1 MKLPAGLALVL
12 IACSG
17 AVAGVYSVSEK
28 DVYRNDVTQPTAFQN
43 YVLTEKTEK
52 SLSPTRLTC
61 SEFRTNFYYLK
72 QQLAYLKDRIG
83 KAQRVVIRYPKTYDL
98 AVKALFGKRKNITYE
113 PCSSGR
119 EEILIKICT
128 AGR

>member
-52 SLSPTRLTC
+52 SLFPTRLTC

-72 QQLAYLKDRIG
+72 QQLSYIESRVRDAK
-83 KAQRVVIRYPKTYDL
+83 RVVVRYPKTYEL
-98 AVKALFGKRKNITYE
+98 AIKALFGKFKNVEFE
-113 PCSSGR
+113 PCSSDR
-119 EEILIKICT
+119 EIDIKICT